1 MLKFAH
7 LMSTLSN
14 LAQRSIVGFIF
25 AVAVIGCAVA
35 GPLANGMLFLFFAA
49 VGLYEVYDLLKH
61 QQSNAPRW
69 FKGMSVGVILYMLV
83 FLVQTQSIE
92 PLWFWILPLLIAIIF
107 VAELIKLDHLTLS
120 NLAITIFGWIYVV
133 MPLSLVNVLPTIQG
147 IYDPIPLI
155 GFFLVLWSNDTGAYF
170 VGKYLGKRKLYPE
183 VSPNK
188 TWEGLAGG
196 SIVAIASAV
205 GLFKLTHT
213 LYMQDWVVMAFCVV
227 TFGNLGDLF
236 ESHLKRNFG
245 VKDSGHIM
253 PGHGG
258 VMDRF
263 DGLFLAL
270 PVFLAYYK
278 IFYSL

>member
-1 MLKFAH
+1 
-7 LMSTLSN
+7 MSTLSN

-25 AVAVIGCAVA
+25 AVAVIGCALA

-155 GFFLVLWSNDTGAYF
+155 GFFLVLWANDTGAYLI
-170 VGKYLGKRKLYPE
+170 GKYLGKHKLYPE

-196 SIVAIASAV
+196 SVVAIASAV

-278 IFYSL
+278 IFYSI

>member
-14 LAQRSIVGFIF
+14 LAQRSIVGLIF
-25 AVAVIGCAVA
+25 AVAVIGCALA

-147 IYDPIPLI
+147 IYDPVPLI
-155 GFFLVLWSNDTGAYF
+155 GFFLVLWANDTGAYLI
-170 VGKYLGKRKLYPE
+170 GKYLGKHKLYPE

-196 SIVAIASAV
+196 SVVAIASAV

-213 LYMQDWVVMAFCVV
+213 LYLQDWIVMAFCVV

>member
-7 LMSTLSN
+7 LMPTLSN
-14 LAQRSIVGFIF
+14 LAQRSVVGLIF
-25 AVAVIGCAVA
+25 AVAVIGCALA
-35 GPLANGMLFLFFAA
+35 GPLTNGMLFLFFAA

-147 IYDPIPLI
+147 IYDPFPLI
-155 GFFLVLWSNDTGAYF
+155 GFFLVLWANDTGAYLI
-170 VGKYLGKRKLYPE
+170 GKYLGKHKLYPE

-196 SIVAIASAV
+196 SVVAIATAV

-213 LYMQDWVVMAFCVV
+213 LYMQDWIVMAFCVV

>member
-7 LMSTLSN
+7 FMSTLSN

-25 AVAVIGCAVA
+25 AVAVIGCALA

-147 IYDPIPLI
+147 IYDPVPLI
-155 GFFLVLWSNDTGAYF
+155 GFFLVLWANDTGAYLI
-170 VGKYLGKRKLYPE
+170 GKYLGKHKLYPE

-196 SIVAIASAV
+196 SVVAIASAI

-213 LYMQDWVVMAFCVV
+213 LYLQDWIVMAFCVV

>member
-25 AVAVIGCAVA
+25 AVAVMGCAFA
-35 GPLANGMLFLFFAA
+35 GPLANGMLFLFFAS

-69 FKGMSVGVILYMLV
+69 FKGMAVGVILYMLV

-133 MPLSLVNVLPTIQG
+133 LPLSLVNVLPTIQG
-147 IYDPIPLI
+147 IYDPVPLI
-155 GFFLVLWSNDTGAYF
+155 GFFLVLWANDTGAYF

-196 SIVAIASAV
+196 SVVAIASAV

-213 LYMQDWVVMAFCVV
+213 LYLQDWIVMAFCVV

>member
-25 AVAVIGCAVA
+25 AVAVIGCALA

-107 VAELIKLDHLTLS
+107 VAELIKLDYLTLS

-155 GFFLVLWSNDTGAYF
+155 GFFLVLWANDTGAYF
-170 VGKYLGKRKLYPE
+170 VGKYLGKHKLYPE

-196 SIVAIASAV
+196 SVVAIASAV

>member
-7 LMSTLSN
+7 LKATLSN

-25 AVAVIGCAVA
+25 AVAVMGCAFA
-35 GPLANGMLFLFFAA
+35 GPLANGMLFLFFAS

-69 FKGMSVGVILYMLV
+69 FKGMSAGVILYMLV

-107 VAELIKLDHLTLS
+107 VSELIKLDHLTLS

-147 IYDPIPLI
+147 IYDPVPLI
-155 GFFLVLWSNDTGAYF
+155 GFFLVLWANDTGAYF

-196 SIVAIASAV
+196 SVVAIASAV

-213 LYMQDWVVMAFCVV
+213 LYLQDWIVMAFCVV

>member
-7 LMSTLSN
+7 PMSTLSN

-25 AVAVIGCAVA
+25 AVAVMGCAVA

-155 GFFLVLWSNDTGAYF
+155 GFFLVLWANDTGAYF

-213 LYMQDWVVMAFCVV
+213 LYMQDWLVMAFCVV

>member
-7 LMSTLSN
+7 LMPTLSN
-14 LAQRSIVGFIF
+14 LAQRSVVGLIF
-25 AVAVIGCAVA
+25 AVAVIGCALA
-35 GPLANGMLFLFFAA
+35 GPLTNGMLFLFFAA

-147 IYDPIPLI
+147 IYDPFPLI
-155 GFFLVLWSNDTGAYF
+155 GFFLVLWANDTGAYLI
-170 VGKYLGKRKLYPE
+170 GKYLGKHKLYPE

-196 SIVAIASAV
+196 SVVAIASAV

-213 LYMQDWVVMAFCVV
+213 LYMQDWIVMAFCVV

>member
-1 MLKFAH
+1 MA
-7 LMSTLSN
+7 SLSN

-25 AVAVIGCAVA
+25 AVAVIGCALA

-155 GFFLVLWSNDTGAYF
+155 GFFLVLWANDTGAYF

-196 SIVAIASAV
+196 SVVAIASAV

-213 LYMQDWVVMAFCVV
+213 LYLQDWLVMAFCVV

>member
-25 AVAVIGCAVA
+25 AVAVIGCALA

-155 GFFLVLWSNDTGAYF
+155 GFFLVLWANDTGAYF
-170 VGKYLGKRKLYPE
+170 VGKYLGKHKLYPE

-196 SIVAIASAV
+196 SVVAIASAV

>member
-25 AVAVIGCAVA
+25 AVAVIGCALA

-155 GFFLVLWSNDTGAYF
+155 GFFLVQWANDTGAYF
-170 VGKYLGKRKLYPE
+170 VGKYFGKRKLYPE

>member
-1 MLKFAH
+1 MP
-7 LMSTLSN
+7 SLSN
-14 LAQRSIVGFIF
+14 LAQRSIVGLIF
-25 AVAVIGCAVA
+25 SVAVVGCACWGA
-35 GPLANGMLFLFFAA
+35 LANGMLFLFFAA
-49 VGLYEVYDLLKH
+49 VGLYEVYDLLQH

-69 FKGMSVGVILYMLV
+69 FKGMSVGVVLYMLV
-83 FLVQTQSIE
+83 FLVQTDTIL
-92 PLWFWILPLLIAIIF
+92 PVWFWILPLLVAVIF
-107 VAELIKLDHLTLS
+107 VAELIKLDHFTLT

-133 MPLSLVNVLPTIQG
+133 LPLSLVNVLPTLQG
-147 IYDPIPLI
+147 TYDPIPLI
-155 GFFLVLWSNDTGAYF
+155 GFFLVLWANDTGAYF
-170 VGKYLGKRKLYPE
+170 TGKYLGKRKLYPE

-196 SIVAIASAV
+196 SLASFAAAVA
-205 GLFKLTHT
+205 LFRLTHT
-213 LYMQDWVVMAFCVV
+213 LELRDWLVMAAAVAI
-227 TFGNLGDLF
+227 FGNLGDLF

-258 VMDRF
+258 VLDRF

-278 IFYSL
+278 IYHFI

>member
-1 MLKFAH
+1 MA
-7 LMSTLSN
+7 SLSN

-25 AVAVIGCAVA
+25 AVAVMGCAIA
-35 GPLANGMLFLFFAA
+35 GPLANGLLFLFFAA

-92 PLWFWILPLLIAIIF
+92 PLWFWILPMLVAIIF

-133 MPLSLVNVLPTIQG
+133 LPLSLVNVLPTIEG
-147 IYDPIPLI
+147 IYDSVPLI
-155 GFFLVLWSNDTGAYF
+155 GFFMILWANDTGAYF
-170 VGKYLGKRKLYPE
+170 VGRYLGRRKLYPE

-196 SIVAIASAV
+196 VVVAIAASIAIFN
-205 GLFKLTHT
+205 LSHALT
-213 LYMQDWVVMAFCVV
+213 LQDWLVMSACVV

-258 VMDRF
+258 VLDRF

-278 IFYSL
+278 IFNSL

>member
-25 AVAVIGCAVA
+25 AVAVIGCALA

-155 GFFLVLWSNDTGAYF
+155 GFFLVLWANDTGAYF
-170 VGKYLGKRKLYPE
+170 VGKYFGKRKLYPE

>member
-1 MLKFAH
+1 MIKFAH
-7 LMSTLSN
+7 AMASLSN

-25 AVAVIGCAVA
+25 AVAVIGCALI
-35 GPLANGMLFLFFAA
+35 GPLANGLLFLFFAA

-147 IYDPIPLI
+147 IYDAVPLI
-155 GFFLVLWSNDTGAYF
+155 GFFLVLWANDTGAYF

-188 TWEGLAGG
+188 TWEGLGGG
-196 SIVAIASAV
+196 SLFAIAASIA
-205 GLFKLTHT
+205 LFKITHT
-213 LYMQDWVVMAFCVV
+213 MCMQDWLVMACCVV

-258 VMDRF
+258 VLDRF

>member
-7 LMSTLSN
+7 FMSTLSN

-25 AVAVIGCAVA
+25 AVAVIGCALA

-155 GFFLVLWSNDTGAYF
+155 GFFLVLWANDTGAYF
-170 VGKYLGKRKLYPE
+170 VGKYFGKRKLYPE

-196 SIVAIASAV
+196 SVVAIASAI

-213 LYMQDWVVMAFCVV
+213 LYMQDWLVMAFCVV

>member
-1 MLKFAH
+1 MIKFATP
-7 LMSTLSN
+7 MASLSN
-14 LAQRSIVGFIF
+14 FAQRTIVGLIFIA
-25 AVAVIGCAVA
+25 AVMGCALL

-49 VGLYEVYDLLKH
+49 VGLYEVYAMLKH

-69 FKGMSVGVILYMLV
+69 FKGMSVGVIIYMLV
-83 FLVQTQSIE
+83 FLVQTDTISVR
-92 PLWFWILPLLIAIIF
+92 WFWILPFLIAIIF

-133 MPLSLVNVLPTIQG
+133 LPLSLVNVLPTVEG
-147 IYDPIPLI
+147 IYDAMPLI
-155 GFFLVLWSNDTGAYF
+155 GFFLVLWANDTGAYLI
-170 VGKYLGKRKLYPE
+170 GKYFGRTKLYPE

-196 SIVAIASAV
+196 LSVAFAV
-205 GLFKLTHT
+205 AVLLSKTTHA
-213 LYMQDWVVMAFCVV
+213 LNLRDWIVMAVCVA

-245 VKDSGHIM
+245 VKDSGHLM

-258 VMDRF
+258 VLDRF

-278 IFYSL
+278 IYYFI

>member
-25 AVAVIGCAVA
+25 AVAVIGCALA

-133 MPLSLVNVLPTIQG
+133 LPLSLVNVLPTIQG
-147 IYDPIPLI
+147 IYDPVPLI
-155 GFFLVLWSNDTGAYF
+155 GFFLVLWANDTGAYF

-196 SIVAIASAV
+196 SVVAIASAI

-213 LYMQDWVVMAFCVV
+213 LYMQDWIVMAFCVV

>member
-1 MLKFAH
+1 
-7 LMSTLSN
+7 MSTLSN

-25 AVAVIGCAVA
+25 AVAVIGCALA

-155 GFFLVLWSNDTGAYF
+155 GFFLVLWANDTGAYF
-170 VGKYLGKRKLYPE
+170 VGKYLGKHKLYPE

-196 SIVAIASAV
+196 SVVAIASAV

>member
-1 MLKFAH
+1 
-7 LMSTLSN
+7 MSTLSN

-25 AVAVIGCAVA
+25 AVAVIGCALA

-133 MPLSLVNVLPTIQG
+133 LPLSLVNVLPTIQG
-147 IYDPIPLI
+147 IYDPVPLI
-155 GFFLVLWSNDTGAYF
+155 GFFLVLWANDTGAYF

-196 SIVAIASAV
+196 SVVAIASAI

-213 LYMQDWVVMAFCVV
+213 LYMQDWIVMAFCVV

>member
-1 MLKFAH
+1 MA
-7 LMSTLSN
+7 SLSN

-25 AVAVIGCAVA
+25 AVAVIGCAFS

-83 FLVQTQSIE
+83 FLVQTQSIA
-92 PLWFWILPLLIAIIF
+92 PLWFWILPLLVAIIF

-147 IYDPIPLI
+147 IYDPAPLI
-155 GFFLVLWSNDTGAYF
+155 GFFLVLWANDTGAYF

-196 SIVAIASAV
+196 SLFAIAASI
-205 GLFKLTHT
+205 GIFKLTHT
-213 LYMQDWVVMAFCVV
+213 LYLQDWLVMAFCVI

-278 IFYSL
+278 IFYSI

>member
-83 FLVQTQSIE
+83 FLVQTRSIE

-147 IYDPIPLI
+147 IYDPVPLI
-155 GFFLVLWSNDTGAYF
+155 GFFLVLWANDTGAYF

-205 GLFKLTHT
+205 GLFKLTHS
-213 LYMQDWVVMAFCVV
+213 LYIQDWIVMAFCVV